1 MRVSLLKCGHPGS
14 NHRRCRG
21 LHLLKVELESLE
33 GCGIGGNRIVSSRI
47 LQQNLPEVD
56 QDEYENEEDE
66 GTDDQLVRSDE
77 SG

>member
-56 QDEYENEEDE
+56 QDEYENEEEE
-66 GTDDQLVRSDE
+66 GSDDQLVRSDE